1 MLLRA
6 VRATLPHVSTAKM
19 PWTDVEPLPELN
31 GDLRSVLDSVKSL
44 QRAWKSVVSANDEA
58 FQEARRRSL
67 RRHAI
72 ETGII
77 ERLYDIDWG
86 VTEALVAEGITADAV
101 ARVTEGSVTEDVLDV
116 VRSQYDALEFL
127 AESARNGRDI
137 SISLIKEL
145 HVALTHRQATY
156 TATGPTGMVFEAT
169 LHHGEWKTQPNHVR
183 RSDGSLL
190 EYTLPEQVAP
200 QLDQLIDL
208 YHTYEDRD
216 PIVRSA
222 WLHHRFVRIHPFEG
236 GNGRVARCLTLLTLL
251 RHDLAPLVVDRRER
265 TRYLNSLDM
274 ANEGDLRPL
283 VRFFAELEIGALRS
297 ELERPVA
304 ADHAL
309 TAGAGALA
317 VLEAGISRLRELR
330 AASGTTDRA
339 NKIATLAN
347 EVQDKIHAWLDDM
360 REKISALL
368 REGVDANAYAGVKS
382 ARPPNEEAR
391 YWRREVIQ
399 AARSV
404 DFFANLQDGVWWT
417 RLLVSTFE
425 QKLRYLVFLQKV
437 GSGETGVLT
446 LTVYAD
452 VVGAENNTEEA
463 PAVPPPAVVSSPTET
478 VTWTWTDSADTL
490 WASVVDV
497 LDTTLASAL
506 AKFTSGL
513 G

>member
-1 MLLRA
+1 MPIADL
-6 VRATLPHVSTAKM
+6 

-31 GDLRSVLDSVKSL
+31 GDLRSVLDSVRSL
-44 QRAWKSVVSANDEA
+44 QRAWKSVVLANDEA

-101 ARVTEGSVTEDVLDV
+101 ARITEGSVNEDVLEV
-116 VRSQYDALEFL
+116 VRSQYDTLEFL
-127 AESARNGRDI
+127 AQAARQGRDV

-145 HVALTHRQATY
+145 HFALTRTQSTY
-156 TATGPTGMVFEAT
+156 TATGPTGVIFQAT
-169 LHHGEWKTQPNHVR
+169 LHHGEWKRRPNHVTR
-183 RSDGSLL
+183 PDGSLL
-190 EYTLPEQVAP
+190 EYTPPDQVAS
-200 QLDQLIDL
+200 QMDQLVHLYQTYGDL
-208 YHTYEDRD
+208 D
-216 PIVRSA
+216 PIVQAS
-222 WLHHRFVRIHPFEG
+222 WLHHQFVRIHPFED
-236 GNGRVARCLTLLTLL
+236 GNGRVARCLTLLALL
-251 RHDLAPLVVDRRER
+251 KHDLAPLVVDRRER
-265 TRYLNSLDM
+265 TRYLESLDS

-304 ADHAL
+304 AEQTLA
-309 TAGAGALA
+309 AGGGALA
-317 VLEAGISRLRELR
+317 VLEAGIGRLRQLR
-330 AASGTTDRA
+330 TASGTVDRA
-339 NKIATLAN
+339 AGTTALASAIQ
-347 EVQDKIHAWLDDM
+347 ERVVSWLDDM
-360 REKISALL
+360 REKISELL
-368 REGVDANAYAGVKS
+368 STGVDATTRATVAS
-382 ARPPNEEAR
+382 AAPPSQESH
-391 YWRREVIQ
+391 YWRRQVIH

-404 DFFANLQDGVWWT
+404 DFFPNLHDGVWWT
-417 RLLVSTFE
+417 RLQVLAFE

-446 LTVYAD
+446 LTVYAEILGTD
-452 VVGAENNTEEA
+452 QNDES
-463 PAVPPPAVVSSPTET
+463 PSVPEPAVVSSPTET
-478 VTWTWTDSADTL
+478 VTWTWTDSADAL
-490 WASVVDV
+490 WSNVVDV

>member
-1 MLLRA
+1 MADL
-6 VRATLPHVSTAKM
+6 

-31 GDLRSVLDSVKSL
+31 GDLQSVLDSVKSL
-44 QRAWKSVVSANDEA
+44 QRAWKSVVSANDDA

-101 ARVTEGSVTEDVLDV
+101 ARVTDGSVNEDVLEV
-116 VRSQYDALEFL
+116 VRSQYETLEFL
-127 AESARNGRDI
+127 AQSAREGRDV

-145 HVALTHRQATY
+145 HVALTRNQATY

-169 LHHGEWKTQPNHVR
+169 LHHGEWKKQPNHVT
-183 RSDGSLL
+183 RSDGSRL
-190 EYTLPEQVAP
+190 EYTPPEQVAS
-200 QLDQLIDL
+200 QLDQLIQL
-208 YHTYEDRD
+208 YHTYENRD
-216 PIVRSA
+216 PIIRAS
-222 WLHHRFVRIHPFEG
+222 WLHHGFVRIHPFED

-251 RHDLAPLVVDRRER
+251 KHDLAPLVVDRRER
-265 TRYLNSLDM
+265 TRYLESLDR

-304 ADHAL
+304 AEHAL
-309 TAGAGALA
+309 TAGGGALT
-317 VLEAGISRLRELR
+317 VLEAGIARLRELR
-330 AASGTTDRA
+330 TASGTTDRA
-339 NKIATLAN
+339 TKTAILAN
-347 EVQDKIHAWLDDM
+347 TIQEMANSWLDDM
-360 REKISALL
+360 REKISTLL
-368 REGVDANAYAGVKS
+368 RIGVDADARATLAS
-382 ARPPNEEAR
+382 AAPPSEEAR
-391 YWRREVIQ
+391 YWRRQVIQ

-404 DFFANLQDGVWWT
+404 DFFANLQGGVWWS
-417 RLLVSTFE
+417 RLQIVAFE
-425 QKLRYLVFLQKV
+425 QKLRYLVFIQKV

-446 LTVYAD
+446 LTVYAEII
-452 VVGAENNTEEA
+452 GTEHNEEA
-463 PAVPPPAVVSSPTET
+463 PSVSEPAVVSSPTET
-478 VTWTWTDSADTL
+478 VTWTWTDSADAQ
-490 WASVVDV
+490 WANVADV
-497 LDTTLASAL
+497 LDATLASAL